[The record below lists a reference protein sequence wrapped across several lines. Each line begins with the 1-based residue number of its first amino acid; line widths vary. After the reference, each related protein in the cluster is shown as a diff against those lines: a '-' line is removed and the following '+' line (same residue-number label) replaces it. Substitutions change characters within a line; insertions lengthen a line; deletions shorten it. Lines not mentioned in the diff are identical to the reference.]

1 MGLLARAGARCLG
14 AQGGARLVGRGLNPM
29 GCVAITPTMDES
41 RKKAL
46 QKHHPE
52 LRTGITVIHLLTSL
66 HVDVGGFLT
75 DVESDSINQNR
86 GNVEQVDEL
95 IDVLV
100 TKENK
105 DFDYFCLVLE
115 KEGCQAWS
123 NRLKEA
129 AGLGKQQH
137 LSC

>member
-1 MGLLARAGARCLG
+1 
-14 AQGGARLVGRGLNPM
+14 
-29 GCVAITPTMDES
+29 MDES

-46 QKHHPE
+46 RKYHTD
-52 LRTGITVIHLLTSL
+52 LRTGITVTHFLPRL
-66 HVDVGGFLT
+66 HVYAGGFLT
-75 DVESDSINQNR
+75 DVESDSIKQNR

-95 IDVLV
+95 IDILV

-105 DFDYFCLVLE
+105 HFDYFCLVLE
-115 KEGCQAWS
+115 KAGCQTWS

-129 AGLGKQQH
+129 AGLGKRQQ